1 MKFGGTSIKDASA
14 MKQAYKAIVNQSKPS
29 LIVLSACSGI
39 TNMLVSLPDLLLS
52 DKNKAQEFLDNI
64 YAHHT
69 KLIEELLSLK
79 NFPAFETT
87 FLELR
92 DFCEGIAILGE
103 YSDSNFAKL
112 VSFGEWF
119 STIIFDEFCRQ
130 MGKNSILID
139 SSKFIKTND
148 NFLAAKYLVSET
160 KAEGQKLAQMLN
172 QYDLI
177 IAQGFIGSNQLGK
190 ITLLGRGGSDF
201 SAAIFGEMIK
211 ASEIQIYTDVD
222 GIMSTD
228 PRVVPNA
235 LQLHKLSF
243 PQVRRLSFF
252 GAKVIH
258 PDTLLP
264 AMEANIPV
272 KILNTFNQSNPG
284 TTIVAEYSD
293 EIEIQSLVL
302 KRDCLINYTKET
314 LTNTIIE
321 KSRIL
326 YSSES
331 DGQRIVI
338 FENMP
343 DLRNL
348 LEGEVEETDII
359 AICGNNVNKST
370 GLLRVMHTLLTHIA
384 GIEIFTG
391 FSRHAIFFT
400 CHKDYSEKLLLMLHS
415 GLFETKR
422 PD

>member
-14 MKQAYKAIVNQSKPS
+14 MKQAYKAIVSQSKPS

-39 TNMLVSLPDLLLS
+39 TDMLMSLPDLLLS
-52 DKNKAQEFLDNI
+52 DKNKAQNLLDTI
-64 YAHHT
+64 HAHHI
-69 KLIEELLSLK
+69 KLIDELLPIESY
-79 NFPAFETT
+79 PAFEYK
-87 FLELR
+87 FAELR

-103 YSDSNFAKL
+103 YSDNNYAKL

-130 MGKNSILID
+130 MEKNSILID

-228 PRVVPNA
+228 PRLVPNA
-235 LQLHKLSF
+235 QQLLKLSF

-284 TTIVAEYSD
+284 TTIVADYSD
-293 EIEIQSLVL
+293 KIEIQSLVL
-302 KRDCLINYTKET
+302 KRNCLINYTKET
-314 LTNTIIE
+314 LTNIIIE

-331 DGQRIVI
+331 DGQGIVI

-359 AICGNNVNKST
+359 AICGNNVNKSS
-370 GLLRVMHTLLTHIA
+370 GLLRVMHTLLTHSA

-391 FSRHAIFFT
+391 FSRHAILIK
-400 CHKDYSEKLLLMLHS
+400 CHKDYSEKILLMLHS
-415 GLFETKR
+415 GLFESKR
-422 PD
+422 QN